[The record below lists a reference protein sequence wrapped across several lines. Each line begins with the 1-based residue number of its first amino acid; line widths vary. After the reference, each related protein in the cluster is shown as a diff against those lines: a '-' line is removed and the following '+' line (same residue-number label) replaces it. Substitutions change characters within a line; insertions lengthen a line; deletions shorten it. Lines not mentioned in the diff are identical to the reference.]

1 MAKYNIKRLRSYIE
15 KAIADACKSENRPN
29 DVTFDAFIID
39 NAALLLILHCKY
51 LRVQRRVYYRI
62 LNNVPKHF
70 GLSIV
75 DLYKV
80 VDVPVP
86 DYVAE
91 EGYVEAGMTVADVKV
106 GKTHYFIW
114 PTRIGKCVDKVH
126 EMLRDGVSVAG
137 RSLGTSWS
145 RLVGRCSIPVTLIL
159 LMSTTALITRRRL
172 GRMRL
177 LLAWFACDDRITVRV
192 VHC

>member
-126 EMLRDGVSVAG
+126 EMLRDGGFGCGTQFRHIMESVGGKVFYTGDLDSAYEHYRTDYKKAFGEDAPAVSV
-137 RSLGTSWS
+137 
-145 RLVGRCSIPVTLIL
+145 
-159 LMSTTALITRRRL
+159 
-172 GRMRL
+172 
-177 LLAWFACDDRITVRV
+177 VRV
-192 VHC
+192 